1 MEMSAEKFPKGF
13 DDEITSRVEEESTVT
28 KSKVPHN
35 CTKAFDSL
43 YFCYSPFH
51 QARQYY
57 RNGELDNCRGRLKRF
72 RLCLMSRLM
81 SHNDSERVFAQEEQR
96 DRQSMGMEDVKPIWE
111 FREEYLENLARA
123 EQQEDKELQTPHE
136 KERWWI

>member
-1 MEMSAEKFPKGF
+1 MSAEELSR
-13 DDEITSRVEEESTVT
+13 DDKVKSTAT
-28 KSKVPHN
+28 KSKVPHS

-57 RNGELDNCRGRLKRF
+57 KNGELDDCRGRLRRF
-72 RLCLMSRLM
+72 WLCLMSRLTN
-81 SHNDSERVFAQEEQR
+81 HAESERLFAQEEQR
-96 DRQSMGMEDVKPIWE
+96 ERQARDMDNVEHVWK

-123 EQQEDKELQTPHE
+123 EEQDDNEPQMPHE
-136 KERWWI
+136 KERWWL